1 MKLSNIILEDDYYGR
16 FKTEAQE
23 LENEMKDTYNRDDI
37 SVTIIQHSNGD
48 KAIGKV
54 QIRSNEEVRPS
65 EYQNMKNFLG
75 AKGFEVTGG
84 ANYADQDDDRFYYPD
99 IKFEFKIWNYQKSY

>member
-1 MKLSNIILEDDYYGR
+1 MKLSNIILEDDYWSK
-16 FKTEAQE
+16 FKTESQE

-37 SVTIIQHSNGD
+37 RVNIIQHSNGD

-54 QIRSNEEVRPS
+54 TIQTKEDVRPS
-65 EYQNMKNFLG
+65 EYQNMKNFLT

-84 ANYADQDDDRFYYPD
+84 ANFADSDDDRYYYPD
-99 IKFEFKIWNYQKSY
+99 TKFEFEI

>member
-1 MKLSNIILEDDYYGR
+1 MKLSKIILEADYWSK
-16 FKTEAQE
+16 FKTEAQD

-37 SVTIIQHSNGD
+37 HVSIIQHSNGD

-54 QIRSNEEVRPS
+54 SIHSRVDIKPS
-65 EYQNMKNFLG
+65 EYQNMKNFLQ

-84 ANYADQDDDRFYYPD
+84 ANWAEEEDDRFIYPD
-99 IKFEFKIWNYQKSY
+99 IKFEFDI

>member
-1 MKLSNIILEDDYYGR
+1 MKLSSIILEDDFYGK

-37 SVTIIQHSNGD
+37 RVSIIQHSNGD
-48 KAIGKV
+48 KALGKV
-54 QIRSNEEVRPS
+54 TIISSEDIRPS
-65 EYQNMKNFLG
+65 EYQNMKNFLT

-84 ANYADQDDDRFYYPD
+84 ANYFEEEDDRYIYPD
-99 IKFEFKIWNYQKSY
+99 IKFEFKI